1 MLKTTI
7 VAKTTEE
14 KRTIDVTAKGLS
26 ELSFPMAVKL
36 ESRLQPEGKDDGGKP
51 DSLKAEL
58 QRDRLKAGLQQEAV
72 IELTVISGKDTDVI
86 RRVVPIHPFGMPVYA
101 TAGGSASADTTVWI
115 EPPAQMALASPSLE
129 ILVGPTIERSL
140 LDVLFGPA
148 PACQFESLRFA
159 SGIDST
165 TSDLMAAIALEKLL
179 GATRDASGPNAQALD
194 ARVRSAI
201 SLLVSSQQDDGGWT
215 WTGAKGA
222 SHRLTSARAV
232 WALAQAKSAGY
243 KIADDRLE
251 KALTYL
257 QSQIATTGETDYDSK
272 SVLLQALAA
281 AGRGDF
287 TLANRLY
294 RNRPSLSTAALAN
307 LALALAE
314 MDHKPMAEDLLA
326 LIGQRNLDDPA
337 GRAETLSALPWGQ
350 SSAEIRAIY
359 ALALEEASP
368 DSPKLKETIDWL
380 MAHRAGHRWSPD
392 KATGP
397 AAAALARWFG
407 KAKFDEA
414 HYKLTVIVNDLEVKT
429 LDVDSKTGSL
439 VVEVPARMLKPGKQR
454 VNFQLAGRGQ
464 YTFQAILSGF
474 VAAEKLKST
483 TQNWTVKRHY
493 EPAPLE
499 FDGQEIPRGFGVL
512 QGSYATFRNPLTQLP
527 VGRRG
532 HVELEIW
539 RSNVPANAPEEQV
552 EYLVVTEPLPAG
564 VTVIEN
570 SIAGGF
576 ERYEINPGSITFY
589 IGGRAY
595 IDPIRFDVHGYLPGD
610 YRAAPTVIRNAYRPD
625 QMAAAEPKKLAVLP
639 LGGKSSDPYRL
650 TPQELYELGKR
661 RFDKREFK
669 QAGANLGE
677 LLAKWNVNPEA
688 YKEAARMLLDIHL
701 ETGPPAEIVHYFEI
715 IKEKWPELEFPFEK
729 IVKVAAAYHEMGEY
743 ERSYLVFR
751 ATAESSFIRET
762 AVAGFLEGQGE
773 FLRSIAFMNR
783 LLAEYPPEPYVA
795 AATFALSQ
803 RVYAKAPKAADDPKL
818 REKKINRVDLVSQAL
833 AMLENFL
840 TDYPDDPAADQAAF
854 SEDNALLELKA
865 YKDV

>member
-1 MLKTTI
+1 M
-7 VAKTTEE
+7 
-14 KRTIDVTAKGLS
+14 
-26 ELSFPMAVKL
+26 
-36 ESRLQPEGKDDGGKP
+36 
-51 DSLKAEL
+51 
-58 QRDRLKAGLQQEAV
+58 
-72 IELTVISGKDTDVI
+72 IELTVTSGNETDVI
-86 RRVVPIHPFGMPVYA
+86 RRVVPIRPYGMPVYA
-101 TAGGSASADTTVWI
+101 TAGGSASADTTVWV

-179 GATRDASGPNAQALD
+179 GTTRDAAGPNAQALD

-272 SVLLQALAA
+272 AVLLQALAA

-307 LALALAE
+307 LA
-314 MDHKPMAEDLLA
+314 P
-326 LIGQRNLDDPA
+326 GA
-337 GRAETLSALPWGQ
+337 GRDGSQADGRGSARSARPAESGRSSRPRGDDSAPCHGANRPPKSVRSTPWLSKRPRPIAR
-350 SSAEIRAIY
+350 SSRKRSTGSWPI
-359 ALALEEASP
+359 AS
-368 DSPKLKETIDWL
+368 
-380 MAHRAGHRWSPD
+380 GHRWSPD

-397 AAAALARWFG
+397 ATAALARWFG
-407 KAKFDEA
+407 KAKLDEA

-429 LDVDSKTGSL
+429 LDVDSKTGGL

-474 VAAEKLKST
+474 VAADKLKST

-532 HVELEIW
+532 HVELGIW
-539 RSNVPANAPEEQV
+539 RSNIPANAPEEQV

-589 IGGRAY
+589 VGGRAY

-661 RFDKREFK
+661 P
-669 QAGANLGE
+669 L
-677 LLAKWNVNPEA
+677 
-688 YKEAARMLLDIHL
+688 
-701 ETGPPAEIVHYFEI
+701 
-715 IKEKWPELEFPFEK
+715 
-729 IVKVAAAYHEMGEY
+729 
-743 ERSYLVFR
+743 R
-751 ATAESSFIRET
+751 ASASSSKPGRIS
-762 AVAGFLEGQGE
+762 ASCSPSG
-773 FLRSIAFMNR
+773 M
-783 LLAEYPPEPYVA
+783 
-795 AATFALSQ
+795 
-803 RVYAKAPKAADDPKL
+803 
-818 REKKINRVDLVSQAL
+818 
-833 AMLENFL
+833 
-840 TDYPDDPAADQAAF
+840 
-854 SEDNALLELKA
+854 
-865 YKDV
+865 

>member
-1 MLKTTI
+1 M
-7 VAKTTEE
+7 
-14 KRTIDVTAKGLS
+14 RW
-26 ELSFPMAVKL
+26 PN
-36 ESRLQPEGKDDGGKP
+36 RP
-51 DSLKAEL
+51 
-58 QRDRLKAGLQQEAV
+58 
-72 IELTVISGKDTDVI
+72 
-86 RRVVPIHPFGMPVYA
+86 A
-101 TAGGSASADTTVWI
+101 TRS
-115 EPPAQMALASPSLE
+115 
-129 ILVGPTIERSL
+129 PTIGSKRRS
-140 LDVLFGPA
+140 
-148 PACQFESLRFA
+148 
-159 SGIDST
+159 
-165 TSDLMAAIALEKLL
+165 
-179 GATRDASGPNAQALD
+179 
-194 ARVRSAI
+194 
-201 SLLVSSQQDDGGWT
+201 
-215 WTGAKGA
+215 
-222 SHRLTSARAV
+222 
-232 WALAQAKSAGY
+232 
-243 KIADDRLE
+243 
-251 KALTYL
+251 TYL
-257 QSQIATTGETDYDSK
+257 QSQVATTGETDYESK
-272 SVLLQALAA
+272 AILLQALAA

-326 LIGQRNLDDPA
+326 LLASGIWTTAALGSMA
-337 GRAETLSALPWGQ
+337 GSSALPWSQ
-350 SSAEIRAIY
+350 SSAEMRAIY
-359 ALALEEASP
+359 ALALEEVAP
-368 DSPKLKETIDWL
+368 DSPKLKEPIDWL
-380 MAHRAGHRWSPD
+380 HGPSLGPSLVARQSDRPGH
-392 KATGP
+392 
-397 AAAALARWFG
+397 AALARWFG
-407 KAKFDEA
+407 KAKLRRE

-429 LDVDSKTGSL
+429 LDVDSKTGSR
-439 VVEVPARMLKPGKQR
+439 VVDVPARMLKPGKQR
-454 VNFQLAGRGQ
+454 INFQLAGRGR

-474 VAAEKLKST
+474 VAADKLKST

-512 QGSYATFRNPLTQLP
+512 QGSYTTFRNPLTQLP

-576 ERYEINPGSITFY
+576 ERLRDRPRQHHVLHRQPGLHRPDPLRRARLSAGQLSRRADRDPQRLSARANG
-589 IGGRAY
+589 GGRAARSWPCCRWAARA
-595 IDPIRFDVHGYLPGD
+595 PIRIGS
-610 YRAAPTVIRNAYRPD
+610 RR
-625 QMAAAEPKKLAVLP
+625 
-639 LGGKSSDPYRL
+639 KSC
-650 TPQELYELGKR
+650 YELGKR
-661 RFDKREFK
+661 HFDKREFK
-669 QAGANLGE
+669 HAGANLGE

-701 ETGPPAEIVHYFEI
+701 ETGPPAEIVRYFEI

-751 ATAESSFIRET
+751 ATVESSFIRET

-773 FLRSIAFMNR
+773 FLRSVAVMNR

-803 RVYAKAPKAADDPKL
+803 RVYAKAPEAADDPKL

-854 SEDNALLELKA
+854 SEANALLGIEGLQGRDRAGHEIRRPLSGERLSRQLLVHRRLRAFRLGRARAGPRDGQEGGRGQADRQADRPRGGEPQQMAGRSTSWGRSITAWARRPKRSPNTRGSKTVSPTPSRRSPTSCGRRSA
-865 YKDV
+865 CRR